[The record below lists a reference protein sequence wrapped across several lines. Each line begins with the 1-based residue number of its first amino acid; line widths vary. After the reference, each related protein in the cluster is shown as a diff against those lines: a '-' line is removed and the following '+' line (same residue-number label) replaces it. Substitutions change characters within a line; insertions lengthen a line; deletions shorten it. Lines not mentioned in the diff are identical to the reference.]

1 MELKWPWRKVEELER
16 VAKKDKGG
24 EQQAPVSLDDDV
36 ELDDTEET
44 EVSGEI
50 ERVVKQTKQ
59 SMNDGLDRLK
69 RALAELEAEVHAIK
83 GDDSNG

>member
-1 MELKWPWRKVEELER
+1 MEFKWPWRRVEELER
-16 VAKKDKGG
+16 AAKNGEDG

-50 ERVVKQTKQ
+50 ERIVKQTKQ

-69 RALAELEAEVHAIK
+69 EALAELEAEVHAIK